1 MNIFTIAVCDSS
13 ANKQVYSYNYGV
25 ILGEAINKLK

>member
-1 MNIFTIAVCDSS
+1 MNIFTIAVCNRSD
-13 ANKQVYSYNYGV
+13 NKQVYSYNNEA